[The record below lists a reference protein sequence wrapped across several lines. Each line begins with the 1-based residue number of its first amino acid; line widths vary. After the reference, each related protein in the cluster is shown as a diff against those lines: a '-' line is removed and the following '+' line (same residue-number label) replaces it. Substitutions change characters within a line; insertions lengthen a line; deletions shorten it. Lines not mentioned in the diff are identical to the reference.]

1 MDNSY
6 VHINTNTFKDN
17 EILISRKDNESLST
31 EVKTGLLNIR
41 ALVFLLL
48 WYIFSGCTLFL
59 NKYILT
65 YLNGNPTVLGNLF
78 IVISTIK

>member
-6 VHINTNTFKDN
+6 VHISTNSFKEN
-17 EILISRKDNESLST
+17 ESLISRKDSEAVTTLVADT
-31 EVKTGLLNIR
+31 KTGLLNVR

-65 YLNGNPTVLGNLF
+65 YLNGNPTVLGKIDFLM
-78 IVISTIK
+78 